1 MDKIENI
8 ETLLKIQEEFR
19 DKYLKDIEESSKR
32 YRILCLL
39 LRKKVLGEE
48 VEFRIEKENIGL
60 NRIIEANNSFL
71 EEIDDEEIKKIW
83 FDSLECMSLGS
94 GILQELVIRKF
105 ENNRK
110 ILDIGKTADLNK
122 DKVEFQKLKIKLMRM
137 KGREKMSNVIL
148 DFFGMFDKVDDIIY
162 EPIKMVCDAL
172 RQPLK
177 QMDAKNERKKM
188 ELNSQLDKEMQ
199 QMGLDLEVQR
209 KRENAEID
217 KMIAD
222 SKLERDEETLAVI
235 EEYQKN
241 MGSVAVEIGK
251 AIGEMSIDLQAK
263 AQDMVIEKSK
273 RFRKEQVE
281 TLNEATQG
289 IKEIRNMYPNE
300 DEFVAEI
307 IRPYTEMMTNV
318 VKETNA
324 FILDMKESMKKLTDN
339 INTITEQVIKN
350 TDEYLKPIFGNKLES
365 LANEQSKSIDSHT
378 TGYIENK

>member
-122 DKVEFQKLKIKLMRM
+122 YKVEFQKLKIKLMRM
-137 KGREKMSNVIL
+137 KGREK
-148 DFFGMFDKVDDIIY
+148 
-162 EPIKMVCDAL
+162 
-172 RQPLK
+172 
-177 QMDAKNERKKM
+177 NE
-188 ELNSQLDKEMQ
+188 
-199 QMGLDLEVQR
+199 
-209 KRENAEID
+209 
-217 KMIAD
+217 
-222 SKLERDEETLAVI
+222 
-235 EEYQKN
+235 
-241 MGSVAVEIGK
+241 
-251 AIGEMSIDLQAK
+251 
-263 AQDMVIEKSK
+263 
-273 RFRKEQVE
+273 
-281 TLNEATQG
+281 
-289 IKEIRNMYPNE
+289 
-300 DEFVAEI
+300 
-307 IRPYTEMMTNV
+307 
-318 VKETNA
+318 
-324 FILDMKESMKKLTDN
+324 
-339 INTITEQVIKN
+339 
-350 TDEYLKPIFGNKLES
+350 
-365 LANEQSKSIDSHT
+365 
-378 TGYIENK
+378 

>member
-83 FDSLECMSLGS
+83 FDSLECMSPGS

-137 KGREKMSNVIL
+137 KGREK
-148 DFFGMFDKVDDIIY
+148 
-162 EPIKMVCDAL
+162 
-172 RQPLK
+172 
-177 QMDAKNERKKM
+177 NE
-188 ELNSQLDKEMQ
+188 
-199 QMGLDLEVQR
+199 
-209 KRENAEID
+209 
-217 KMIAD
+217 
-222 SKLERDEETLAVI
+222 
-235 EEYQKN
+235 
-241 MGSVAVEIGK
+241 
-251 AIGEMSIDLQAK
+251 
-263 AQDMVIEKSK
+263 
-273 RFRKEQVE
+273 
-281 TLNEATQG
+281 
-289 IKEIRNMYPNE
+289 
-300 DEFVAEI
+300 
-307 IRPYTEMMTNV
+307 
-318 VKETNA
+318 
-324 FILDMKESMKKLTDN
+324 
-339 INTITEQVIKN
+339 
-350 TDEYLKPIFGNKLES
+350 
-365 LANEQSKSIDSHT
+365 
-378 TGYIENK
+378 